1 MININQLIQDN
12 LTQVSR
18 LVSVKNQMHRDPL
31 EQKLAEAIDL
41 LRATIELQ
49 EKRAAGYYVLG
60 HTHTRSNGGQEVSN
74 FERQWAGC
82 PPIPAVGGNVVAQV
96 HDEVHLTLSGGDYPP
111 ANGEPTNAD
120 PVFKFAEWP
129 KDWPPYFHRNEPC
142 DMLVGPC
149 SCGAWHTP
157 GEFTLEQDGLRD
169 PYVARNLREWPVEH
183 TGGGGYSSQ
192 CYCSACSDLRAS
204 AQRRTDYQRSNR
216 GRNNKV

>member
-1 MININQLIQDN
+1 MINQLIQNN

-18 LVSVKNQMHRDPL
+18 LVFSVKNQMRRDPL

-49 EKRAAGYYVLG
+49 EKRAKGFYVLG
-60 HTHTRSNGGQEVSN
+60 HQHVS
-74 FERQWAGC
+74 
-82 PPIPAVGGNVVAQV
+82 QV
-96 HDEVHLTLSGGDYPP
+96 IDEGPLTLSGGNYPP
-111 ANGEPTNAD
+111 VAGGNYPPVAGEPTNSD
-120 PVFKFAEWP
+120 PANKFAEWP
-129 KDWPPYFHRNEPC
+129 KNWPPYFHRNEPC

-169 PYVARNLREWPVEH
+169 PYVARNLTEWPADH
-183 TGGGGYSSQ
+183 IGGAYSSQ
-192 CYCSACSDLRAS
+192 CSCSVCGDLRAA